1 MEENVMGQKLDI
13 NGIKEIIPQ
22 REPFLLI
29 DEIEELVPGE
39 RVVAIKHVREEE
51 HYFKGHFPDQPVM
64 PGVLII
70 EAMAQAGA
78 AGVLSLPENKGRNAF
93 FGGIDGARFRGIVVP
108 GDNLRITVTLEN
120 VKSRGGKGHGEV
132 VRLEADGSEA
142 RIASADILFMFV

>member
-1 MEENVMGQKLDI
+1 MDQ

-39 RVVAIKHVREEE
+39 RVVALKRVRADEY
-51 HYFKGHFPDQPVM
+51 YFKGHFPGQPVM
-64 PGVLII
+64 PGVLIV

-93 FGGIDGARFRGIVVP
+93 FGGIDGARFRGMVCP
-108 GDNLRITVTLEN
+108 GDTLRITVTLEN

-132 VRLEADGSEA
+132 VRLEADGSES
-142 RIASADILFMFV
+142 RIASADILFMFAK